1 MKNKSLLLLLVAAG
15 CGLVAMLGVQQMLS
29 GGKSTPKTRILV
41 ARTDI
46 EAGVELDKTNVGFK
60 EWPADAIPEGAVQT
74 EEQFAER
81 ALKHRAIPG
90 QPILITELGEKGEF
104 GLHMQIPTSMRVVTV
119 PVTATMTHSGLL
131 RPGNFVDVSA
141 VIETNVKGGGKRVE
155 VKPVLQCIQ
164 VFAVGSQIVGSEGSK
179 DPKAADVKN
188 VSFLVYPLQAQL
200 MQLANKQ
207 SNGGLQFALRSS
219 SDKNLVN
226 ARDLNDQSL
235 TMLSNSLMGQK
246 DESVRPIETKTDEKP
261 EPKAVVKTKPKSAF
275 RDYLAPE
282 TAEAMTS
289 VGKQAV
295 RRTWKIEIFQGD
307 QREVKEIDWPEESSA
322 ETKRTTGDP
331 AKPWSNPLLKLFHR
345 SPKAEP
351 NAPLETQ
358 STSLVR
364 RTETLPPPTDETA
377 PEQEQ
382 ADSDTP

>member
-15 CGLVAMLGVQQMLS
+15 CGLVAMLGVQQLLS

-90 QPILITELGEKGEF
+90 QPILTTELGEKGEF

-235 TMLSNSLMGQK
+235 SMLSNSLMGQK
-246 DESVRPIETKTDEKP
+246 DEPVRPTETKSDEKP
-261 EPKAVVKTKPKSAF
+261 EPEVAKAKPKSAF
-275 RDYLAPE
+275 RNYLAPE
-282 TAEAMTS
+282 TADVVTS
-289 VGKQAV
+289 VGNQAV

-307 QREVKEIDWPEESSA
+307 QRAVQEIDWPEETSTN
-322 ETKRTTGDP
+322 TKPTTGNP
-331 AKPWSNPLLKLFHR
+331 AKAWSNPLMKFFDR
-345 SPKAEP
+345 RPNAEP

-364 RTETLPPPTDETA
+364 RKETLPPPIDETA
-377 PEQEQ
+377 PVEKQ
-382 ADSDTP
+382 AASDKQ